1 MEEELYYI
9 REFCGGAVVE
19 GCESMTTEQVDA
31 WMSINQIRL
40 DEETPCGDTVKY
52 VRIPVNQVHN

>member
-31 WMSINQIRL
+31 WMSINQISL
-40 DEETPCGDTVKY
+40 DEETSCGDSVKY
-52 VRIPVNQVHN
+52 IRIPVNQIHN